1 MRKSDH
7 IPVEQLKEFL
17 RYEPETGDFFWLK
30 HKYQPKL
37 IGKKAGSSTKA
48 GYWAVAINN
57 RKVLAHRLAW
67 LYMTGKWPSKHI
79 DHIDG
84 QKRNNAFCNLR
95 EVDRFGNLQNLKKP
109 TKANKSGFLGV
120 CRHQGKW
127 LMQLMANGKRIRK
140 SGFAT
145 AEEAHQA
152 YLEAKRKHHSTCTI

>member
-37 IGKKAGSSTKA
+37 IGKKAGSGTKA
-48 GYWAVAINN
+48 GYWAIAINN

-67 LYMTGKWPSKHI
+67 LYMTGKWPLKHI

-95 EVDRFGNLQNLKKP
+95 EVDRFGNLQNLKGP